1 MSPGR
6 KQRLFLAPF
15 ARVPTTCFEI
25 TIFFFEFQ
33 EFYSTLSTWRENFWI
48 SLRGERREREEREE
62 EEFCRWDLVASEYR
76 SFWKL
81 IKVCFVYYT
90 KIGERGR
97 RMAKVRF
104 NWEIKKRMGHGSWEW
119 KIAIVWP
126 HAAQTRRTR
135 NPKQICGLH
144 SQHELFNLS
153 TASLV

>member
-1 MSPGR
+1 MSPRR

-33 EFYSTLSTWRENFWI
+33 EFYSTLSTWRENFCI
-48 SLRGERREREEREE
+48 SLRGKKKKKGRKRNFVGEISS
-62 EEFCRWDLVASEYR
+62 LPNT

-81 IKVCFVYYT
+81 IKVRFVYYT

-97 RMAKVRF
+97 RMAKIRF